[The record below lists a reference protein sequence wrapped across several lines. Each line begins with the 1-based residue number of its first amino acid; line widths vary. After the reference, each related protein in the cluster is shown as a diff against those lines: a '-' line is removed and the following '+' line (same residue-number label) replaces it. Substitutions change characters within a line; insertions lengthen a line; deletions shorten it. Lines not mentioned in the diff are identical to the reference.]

1 MQKRIMVYKLDD
13 GLILMVLLFQ
23 LKYLSQN
30 IYIYINEQLT

>member
-23 LKYLSQN
+23 LKYLS
-30 IYIYINEQLT
+30 